1 MQTAKSVESSMQNAL
16 VFFRTGLKGFIFS
29 AILFVLITQFLFL
42 PMTVSADSMEE
53 GSLSAD
59 ILSVRTAQQLVNDY
73 GNTAWPGFGDQVTP
87 ILLNSGEYDYLFNH
101 PNPPEGFSKVEG
113 QNSLYR
119 EKGHLLSRPAATA
132 YPVAGVFSV
141 IIPAREELIAWVRD
155 KMGLPN
161 FKVTQTEYIRAII
174 HESFHVY
181 QINSLGGREGF
192 PDFGFSGSSRDLQS
206 RMLDSSQWR
215 ERATAIGKLLSAAVK
230 QKELNLVR
238 KSSKGAMQ
246 EDTTNAGNFS
256 TEILSFER
264 YVQWLEGTARYVDT
278 RLMMEAS
285 KQARAKSKNNIEF
298 QPTSEIKSDLFTQL
312 TAKLSG
318 PTPVRDRLAAFGAAK
333 GLLLDRLYPGWKKGF
348 FRKRQPLAEILSTA
362 TSVPEPLKR
371 FPVTEIAFAGK
382 RLIVALADNSA
393 RWTHGLQHVSDLKQ
407 LDGMLFVFPE
417 EIRTGFW
424 MKDTEM
430 SLQIGFFNSFGYLQD
445 SVIMEP
451 CYTSDCPTYAPD
463 EPLKYVLELPENSD
477 IQFKSMEKE
486 DVKISVS
493 SAAHQSER
501 NSSTE

>member
-1 MQTAKSVESSMQNAL
+1 MQTAKSFEPSLQNAS
-16 VFFRTGLKGFIFS
+16 VFFRSVLKRFLFS
-29 AILFVLITQFLFL
+29 PILFFLIAQFLFL
-42 PMTVSADSMEE
+42 PVTVSADSMEE
-53 GSLSAD
+53 DSLPAD
-59 ILSVRTAQQLVNDY
+59 ILLVRAAQQIVNDY
-73 GNTAWPGFGDQVTP
+73 GNTVWPGFGDRVTP
-87 ILLNSGEYDYLFNH
+87 ILLSSGEYDYLFNH
-101 PNPPEGFSKVEG
+101 PDPPEGFSKVEG

-119 EKGHLLSRPAATA
+119 KKGHLLSRPAATA

-155 KMGLPN
+155 KMELPN

-181 QINSLGGREGF
+181 QINSLGGREAV

-206 RMLDSSQWR
+206 RMLDSSQWK
-215 ERATAIGKLLSAAVK
+215 ERATATGKLLSAAIK
-230 QKELNLVR
+230 QTKLSLVR
-238 KSSKGAMQ
+238 KSLKGAMQ
-246 EDTTNAGNFS
+246 EDTTNTGNFS

-278 RLMMEAS
+278 RLIMEAS
-285 KQARAKSKNNIEF
+285 KQGQSKKNNIEF
-298 QPTSEIKSDLFTQL
+298 QPTSEIKSDLITQL

-348 FRKRQPLAEILSTA
+348 FKKRKPLAEILSTA
-362 TSVPEPLKR
+362 ISVPEPLKK
-371 FPVTEIAFAGK
+371 FPVTELGFAGK
-382 RLIVALADNSA
+382 SLTVALADNSA
-393 RWTHGLQHVSDLKQ
+393 RWTHGLQHVNNLKQ

-451 CYTSDCPTYAPD
+451 CHTSDCPTYAPD
-463 EPLKYVLELPENSD
+463 EPFKYVLELPENSE

-493 SAAHQSER
+493 SAVHGSER
-501 NSSTE
+501 NFSTG